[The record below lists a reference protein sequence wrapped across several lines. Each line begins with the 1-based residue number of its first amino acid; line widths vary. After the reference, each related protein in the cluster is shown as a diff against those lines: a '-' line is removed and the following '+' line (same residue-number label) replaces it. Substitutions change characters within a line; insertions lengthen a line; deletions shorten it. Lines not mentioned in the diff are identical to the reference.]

1 MKINEVP
8 QDGAYLIEGKIRDL
22 CYVVDEKGH
31 YTKALSKGWTPKN
44 EAIRLAWDM
53 VYEKAELIRQQ
64 VLSGI
69 LSPIAFF
76 MELNLMDIKI
86 LSSYTGFPKRK
97 IRKHLKMKGFNKL
110 NTKQICL
117 YAEALNV
124 SEEELTNID
133 KLREYTIKNEG

>member
-31 YTKALSKGWTPKN
+31 YTKALSKGWAPKN

-133 KLREYTIKNEG
+133 KLREFTIKNEG